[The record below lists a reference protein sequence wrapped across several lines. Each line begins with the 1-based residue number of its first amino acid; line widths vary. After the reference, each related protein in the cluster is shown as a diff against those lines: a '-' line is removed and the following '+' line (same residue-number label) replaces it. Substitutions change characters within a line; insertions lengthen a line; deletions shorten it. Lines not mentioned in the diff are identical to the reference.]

1 MSKPSSEQIHAELTE
16 LYARWF
22 AAIPGHDYAFFERV
36 LSDDWHYTNYF
47 GEVRGKRE
55 YLTYIAPVGPDVP
68 PNRLVELVVRPF
80 DPIVITHGL
89 YSVADEFAPPAGP
102 DTRFTAVWIHRDGE
116 WKALAH
122 HATTVPRATG
132 KDTARR

>member
-1 MSKPSSEQIHAELTE
+1 MSELSTEQIDAELRK
-16 LYARWF
+16 LYEDWF
-22 AAIPGHDYAFFERV
+22 LAIPRQDHSFFERV

-55 YLTYIAPVGPDVP
+55 YLTYIAPVRADVP

-80 DPIVITHGL
+80 MPIVIVHGL
-89 YSVADEFAPPAGP
+89 YMVSDEFAPPAGP
-102 DTRFTAVWIHRDGE
+102 DTRFTAVWERRDGK

-122 HATTVPRATG
+122 HATTVPRA
-132 KDTARR
+132 